1 MKFSELL
8 HKELMW
14 NKELVQISYE
24 DEEGNCRL
32 GEIKRLEFHYE
43 EIENDFEVLWFE
55 PLFDKDLD
63 RCYMK
68 VYIK

>member
-1 MKFSELL
+1 MLFSDLL
-8 HKELMW
+8 NKELMW

-24 DEEGNCRL
+24 DNEGNHKL

-55 PLFDKDLD
+55 PLYDKEINKS
-63 RCYMK
+63 YMK
-68 VYIK
+68 IYIK